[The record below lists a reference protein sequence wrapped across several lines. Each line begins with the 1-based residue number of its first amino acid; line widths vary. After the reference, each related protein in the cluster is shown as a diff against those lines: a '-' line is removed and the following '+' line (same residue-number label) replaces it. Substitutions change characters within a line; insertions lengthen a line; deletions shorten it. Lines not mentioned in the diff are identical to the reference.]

1 MQIPYGKLPCPSILT
16 PRASGNQLKDRSD
29 SGGSWLRGWNVGCM
43 ARLKKVDG
51 FLGTGDQMVNAVG
64 ETNEDRFCV
73 QTSSIPWCLLLQKKI
88 MDGTW

>member
-1 MQIPYGKLPCPSILT
+1 
-16 PRASGNQLKDRSD
+16 
-29 SGGSWLRGWNVGCM
+29 M